1 MKHASLRRLSSPAA
15 FRAGDAPVD
24 LHEPGEKEVPQGCR
38 ERPGSQ
44 CDGSRPCSA
53 SQSGASHALRT
64 SSAPR
69 PGLRRGINE
78 RCNRS
83 RLCY

>member
-1 MKHASLRRLSSPAA
+1 MKHASLRPLSSPAA

-53 SQSGASHALRT
+53 SQSGART
-64 SSAPR
+64 RYGPAQPR
-69 PGLRRGINE
+69 GRACGAG
-78 RCNRS
+78 
-83 RLCY
+83 